1 MVIRRKSSI
10 YKKIYEL
17 NGQTTMFGYDNLK
30 FKTIN
35 LPKKQKFKNLCTK
48 FNLKKFNK
56 KKLINL
62 PFLSINTVHKSNKR
76 II

>member
-17 NGQTTMFGYDNLK
+17 NGQTSMFGYDNLQ

-35 LPKKQKFKNLCTK
+35 LPKKQKFKDLCSK
-48 FNLKKFNK
+48 FNLKKIHKTKSIKIN
-56 KKLINL
+56 LIN
-62 PFLSINTVHKSNKR
+62 IN
-76 II
+76 